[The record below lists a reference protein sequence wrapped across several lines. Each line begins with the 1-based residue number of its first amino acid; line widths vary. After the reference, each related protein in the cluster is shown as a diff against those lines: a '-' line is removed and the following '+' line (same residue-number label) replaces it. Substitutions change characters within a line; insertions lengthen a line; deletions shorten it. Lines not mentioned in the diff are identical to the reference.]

1 MGGTQ
6 LSTSTEVD
14 IGLPTTARIAG
25 APAGPT
31 PRRRVHAG
39 DRPVDPFGARAA
51 ACSVLAWTLLGLLL
65 GIVVTAAG
73 GDLVRVQ
80 AMTVLSGSMRPTL
93 GVGDLV
99 LSQVI
104 RVDRLRPG
112 RHRDLSGQ
120 RR

>member
-14 IGLPTTARIAG
+14 IGLPTTARIARG
-25 APAGPT
+25 SRGAHAAPAGA
-31 PRRRVHAG
+31 RRR
-39 DRPVDPFGARAA
+39 PSCDPFGARAA

-80 AMTVLSGSMRPTL
+80 AMTVLSGTCVRRSA
-93 GVGDLV
+93 
-99 LSQVI
+99 
-104 RVDRLRPG
+104 
-112 RHRDLSGQ
+112 SGTSF
-120 RR
+120 